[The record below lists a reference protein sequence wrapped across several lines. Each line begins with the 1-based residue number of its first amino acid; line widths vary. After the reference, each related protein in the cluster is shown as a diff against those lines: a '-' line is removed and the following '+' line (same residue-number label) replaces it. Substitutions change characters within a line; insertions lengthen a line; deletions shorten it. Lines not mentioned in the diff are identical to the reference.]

1 MNQQLEIEN
10 VYRGSAVPVLSFSA
24 LDKNRQVLPQV
35 KVSTVYGSDRGN
47 LVAPYGTSIDIL
59 RFSGPGEHDVSDVRV
74 TVQSTAVAKMPG

>member
-10 VYRGSAVPVLSFSA
+10 VYRGSVVPVLSFSA

-47 LVAPYGTSIDIL
+47 LVAP
-59 RFSGPGEHDVSDVRV
+59 
-74 TVQSTAVAKMPG
+74 

>member
-10 VYRGSAVPVLSFSA
+10 VYRGSVVPVLSFSA

-47 LVAPYGTSIDIL
+47 LVAPYVRDEHRHPAVL
-59 RFSGPGEHDVSDVRV
+59 RPWR
-74 TVQSTAVAKMPG
+74 A